1 MCGIAGFLDNT
12 PTRSE
17 STLAAEIEVIASAM
31 THRGPDAK
39 GRWIDERC
47 GVALGHRRLSIL
59 DLSGNAAQPMRSADG
74 RYVCVFNGE
83 IFNFLELRAE
93 LEAAGHR
100 FRSRSD
106 TEVLLASCA
115 QWGIEE
121 AVRRFVGMF
130 AIGIWDCDERRLVLV
145 RDRLGVKPLYWGRYG
160 GRLFFASELDAL
172 RRDRHWSPRLNT
184 AVLGNYLR
192 YGYVPGPESIYEG
205 VFKLPPGHI
214 LSCRAGTEPEIEA
227 YWRLEEAARAAS
239 WRGSDAE
246 AVEAFDSLAQD
257 TVRRRLV
264 SDVPVGA
271 FLSGGVDS
279 AFVVATASA
288 ASPAPLRTFTV
299 GFSDPRYDESE
310 RARVVARSL
319 GAEHTELRVEAG
331 DLVDLVPEAITIHD
345 EPFAD
350 YSQIPTLLLC
360 RAARRHVTVAL
371 SGDGG
376 DELLAGY
383 ATYPRTLAAARRL
396 RFLPAGSSRA
406 AGALC
411 RMAGRPLAAAAD
423 GLLHRDLAGARCER
437 LARICAARGE
447 REIFQVL
454 SSLWQD
460 PSAALAAGRDGDA
473 APDRSRWAPE
483 LPALRAM
490 QLADFRRYLPDD
502 ILTKVDRASM
512 AASLEVRTPLLD
524 HRLVELVWRFPD
536 HLKLRA
542 GRSKWLLRQALA
554 RHLPARLHDAP
565 KRGFTPPIGEWLRVE
580 LRDWAEALLDP
591 ARLRR
596 EGRFDAATIGA
607 LWRQHRDGK
616 ANWERQLW
624 TILAF
629 EAWLGKWRAPGTDRP
644 DTDRIAGA
652 AVAAA
657 AP

>member
-264 SDVPVGA
+264 SAVPVGA

-383 ATYPRTLAAARRL
+383 ATYPRTLADARRL

-411 RMAGRPLAAAAD
+411 RMAGQPLAAAVD

-652 AVAAA
+652 ADAAA
-657 AP
+657 